1 VRILRSSVAQKTS
14 HLGVYISAYMRYASG
29 MKIINPQVRLQQVI
43 KRHKTQRAT
52 AVALDLGE
60 SYVSDL
66 LSGRRAPSEA
76 VLAKLKL
83 RRIIVNVSRAD
94 TAS

>member
-1 VRILRSSVAQKTS
+1 
-14 HLGVYISAYMRYASG
+14 
-29 MKIINPQVRLQQVI
+29 MKIINPQARLQQVV

-52 AVALDLGE
+52 AVALALGE

-66 LSGRRAPSEA
+66 LSGRRAPSDA
-76 VLAKLKL
+76 VLAKLNL
-83 RRIIVNVSRAD
+83 RRVIVNAPRPD

>member
-1 VRILRSSVAQKTS
+1 
-14 HLGVYISAYMRYASG
+14 
-29 MKIINPQVRLQQVI
+29 
-43 KRHKTQRAT
+43 
-52 AVALDLGE
+52 VALDLGE

-83 RRIIVNVSRAD
+83 RRVIVNVPRAD

>member
-1 VRILRSSVAQKTS
+1 MRIIRSSVAQKTS

-29 MKIINPQVRLQQVI
+29 MKIINPQTRLQQVV

-76 VLAKLKL
+76 VLAKLNL
-83 RRIIVNVSRAD
+83 RRVIVNAPRPD